1 MKHIRIDIFEQGR
14 FLGTL
19 RIEDKWLGIVP
30 VDEEE
35 LKNEIENRLPTLKH
49 TNYHCIRIVKNN

>member
-1 MKHIRIDIFEQGR
+1 MKHFRIDIFEQGR

-19 RIEDKWLGIVP
+19 RIKDKWLGIVP

-35 LKNEIENRLPTLKH
+35 LKNEIESRLPMLKN
-49 TNYHCIRIVKNN
+49 TNYNIAFA

>member
-19 RIEDKWLGIVP
+19 RIKDKWLGIVP

-49 TNYHCIRIVKNN
+49 TNYNIAFA